1 MSATPITQLTK
12 GPQDMKSDIVEISVQ
27 FQHQTEAAVCV
38 KAVED
43 GPDIWIPK
51 SRCEIL
57 QTDPRRGHY
66 VLLTTDE
73 YTATEKELI

>member
-1 MSATPITQLTK
+1 MRSNLI
-12 GPQDMKSDIVEISVQ
+12 DISVQ
-27 FQHQTEAAVCV
+27 FQHQTDDAVCV
-38 KAVED
+38 RAEED

-57 QTDPRRGHY
+57 QTEPMRGHY

-73 YTATEKELI
+73 ATATEKGLI

>member
-1 MSATPITQLTK
+1 
-12 GPQDMKSDIVEISVQ
+12 MKSDLIDVSVQ
-27 FQHQTEAAVCV
+27 FQHQTERAVCV
-38 KAVED
+38 RAVED

-51 SRCEIL
+51 AQCEVL

-73 YTATEKELI
+73 ATATEKGLV

>member
-1 MSATPITQLTK
+1 MTRSNII
-12 GPQDMKSDIVEISVQ
+12 DISVQ
-27 FQHQTEAAVCV
+27 FQHQTEDAVCV
-38 KAVED
+38 RAVED

-51 SRCEIL
+51 SRCEIQ

-73 YTATEKELI
+73 TTAIEKELV

>member
-1 MSATPITQLTK
+1 
-12 GPQDMKSDIVEISVQ
+12 MKSDLVDVSVQ
-27 FQHQTEAAVCV
+27 FQHQTDGAVCV
-38 KAVED
+38 RAVED

-51 SRCEIL
+51 SRCEIQ

-73 YTATEKELI
+73 ATAIEKELV

>member
-1 MSATPITQLTK
+1 
-12 GPQDMKSDIVEISVQ
+12 MKSNLVDISVQ
-27 FQHQTEAAVCV
+27 FQHQTDAAVCIRT
-38 KAVED
+38 VED

-57 QTDPRRGHY
+57 QTDPHRGHY

-73 YTATEKELI
+73 ATATEKGLV

>member
-1 MSATPITQLTK
+1 MTRSNLL
-12 GPQDMKSDIVEISVQ
+12 DLSVQ
-27 FQHQTEAAVCV
+27 FQTQTDAAVCV
-38 KAVED
+38 RTVED

-57 QTDPRRGHY
+57 QSAPLRGHY

-73 YTATEKELI
+73 TTATEKGLI

>member
-1 MSATPITQLTK
+1 
-12 GPQDMKSDIVEISVQ
+12 MKSDLVDISVQ
-27 FQHQTEAAVCV
+27 FQHQTEAAVCIRET
-38 KAVED
+38 ED

-51 SRCEIL
+51 SRCEIQ

-73 YTATEKELI
+73 ATATEKGLV

>member
-1 MSATPITQLTK
+1 
-12 GPQDMKSDIVEISVQ
+12 MKSDIVDISVQ

-38 KAVED
+38 REVED

-51 SRCEIL
+51 SRCEIQ

-73 YTATEKELI
+73 TTAYEKGLI

>member
-1 MSATPITQLTK
+1 
-12 GPQDMKSDIVEISVQ
+12 MKSDIVEISVQ
-27 FQHQTEAAVCV
+27 FQHQTESAVCV

-73 YTATEKELI
+73 HTATEKELI

>member
-1 MSATPITQLTK
+1 VPVALVSLTRK
-12 GPQDMKSDIVEISVQ
+12 GTKMKSDIVEISVQ
-27 FQHQTEAAVCV
+27 FQHQTDDAVCV
-38 KAVED
+38 RETED

-66 VLLTTDE
+66 ILLTTDE
-73 YTATEKELI
+73 ATAIEKGLV

>member
-1 MSATPITQLTK
+1 
-12 GPQDMKSDIVEISVQ
+12 MKSNLLDISVQ
-27 FQHQTEAAVCV
+27 FQHQTENAVCIR
-38 KAVED
+38 EIEN

-57 QTDPRRGHY
+57 QTKPMRGHY

-73 YTATEKELI
+73 NTAIEKGLV

>member
-1 MSATPITQLTK
+1 
-12 GPQDMKSDIVEISVQ
+12 MKSDLVDISVQ

-38 KAVED
+38 RAVE
-43 GPDIWIPK
+43 GGADIWIPK
-51 SRCEIL
+51 SRCEIQ

-73 YTATEKELI
+73 ATAIEKGLI

>member
-1 MSATPITQLTK
+1 
-12 GPQDMKSDIVEISVQ
+12 MKSDLVDISVQ
-27 FQHQTEAAVCV
+27 FQHQTDAAVCIRE
-38 KAVED
+38 VED

-51 SRCEIL
+51 SRCEIE

-73 YTATEKELI
+73 AMATDKGLI

>member
-1 MSATPITQLTK
+1 
-12 GPQDMKSDIVEISVQ
+12 MKSDLVDISVQ
-27 FQHQTEAAVCV
+27 FQHQTEAAVCIR
-38 KAVED
+38 AEED

-51 SRCEIL
+51 SLCEIL

-73 YTATEKELI
+73 ATATEKDLI

>member
-1 MSATPITQLTK
+1 
-12 GPQDMKSDIVEISVQ
+12 MKSDILDISVQ
-27 FQHQTEAAVCV
+27 FQHQTESAVCV
-38 KAVED
+38 REVEG

-51 SRCEIL
+51 SRCEIQ

-73 YTATEKELI
+73 GTATEKGLV

>member
-1 MSATPITQLTK
+1 
-12 GPQDMKSDIVEISVQ
+12 MKSNLIDISVQ
-27 FQHQTEAAVCV
+27 FQHQTEKAVCIRET
-38 KAVED
+38 ED

-57 QTDPRRGHY
+57 QSDPRRGHY

-73 YTATEKELI
+73 TTATEKGLV

>member
-1 MSATPITQLTK
+1 MR
-12 GPQDMKSDIVEISVQ
+12 SDIIDIVVQ
-27 FQHQTEAAVCV
+27 FQHQTERAVCIRQ
-38 KAVED
+38 VED

-66 VLLTTDE
+66 VSLTTDE
-73 YTATEKELI
+73 STATENGLI

>member
-1 MSATPITQLTK
+1 
-12 GPQDMKSDIVEISVQ
+12 MKSDIVEISVQ

-38 KAVED
+38 REVEG

-73 YTATEKELI
+73 HTATEKGLI